1 MNIDQAVD
9 LVKKYAAQYGYA
21 LAIHKVA
28 EYTPFSKQEINAEL
42 ARRRKVRKQALDRT
56 QRKNKVPDWVLNGKE
71 WE

>member
-1 MNIDQAVD
+1 MNIGQAVD

-28 EYTPFSKQEINAEL
+28 EDTPFSKQEISAEL
-42 ARRRKVRKQALDRT
+42 ARRRKAGMQALDRI
-56 QRKNKVPDWVLNGKE
+56 QRKNKVPDWVLNGKG